1 MGRGRPLTVEPLR
14 TAVRDGLW
22 RANPDLHMD
31 VEWIAAHGDRVSA
44 WCYGSGTHSA
54 TWVLPP
60 SVGGFAGQALAPT
73 GRRWRSAC
81 AVTYRIADGRIV
93 DVWGIWDWLD
103 LLSQV
108 GVVTIGPSA

>member
-1 MGRGRPLTVEPLR
+1 
-14 TAVRDGLW
+14 
-22 RANPDLHMD
+22 MD